1 MNENYKGSIELI
13 SGLKQKNNLDF
24 PLMEASAVAFYE
36 EVQEGDST
44 VIKEIRLPEKLK
56 SVGISDKD
64 KETLIETAVTQVLG
78 SESYKGLESN
88 VKQHGEDIG
97 VIQSD
102 IDALERQLAAQAGD
116 NDKLIVHYDKAA
128 QKLYLYEKD
137 ETGDIEF
144 DPGTGVIKVSLISET
159 TIQGGSSTGTG
170 ATYSL
175 SLKVAENTKDY
186 FSVLEGRK
194 ALLSY
199 EAKLVEK
206 ITDPVTGEVTL
217 NPITAEKITYSIYH
231 NDVFQRSV
239 TENEVK
245 NGTID
250 VTDLLVL
257 GTNNFKITGSVIEY
271 IDTKND
277 EGEDITVA
285 VPARATARWTVNV
298 VSLKLELP
306 EVSNSG
312 AGIVGWDATPKFGAV
327 PFTYKVVGA
336 LPKKVYFIL
345 DGDEDNAHVET
356 VNAAELSSTYTIP
369 KQTHGIHTLEV
380 YCEGT
385 LNAGTLDEEVIPTDK
400 VKYVIMFVES
410 GNVTPLI
417 RIKASDTGEQYSNT
431 VVYFNVYDPLDETA
445 NAVEIYEN
453 DVLKSTYT
461 NVISSEQTW
470 TYNPQE
476 PGLKTIKVKYLQYE
490 EAIEINVKEFPYK
503 VSPVEGDLMVDF
515 VPRGRSNQDI
525 DYNVFKNNA
534 FTIGDDGSEIEIPMD
549 WTFSDNFDWINGGW
563 KKDSAGDEFFCI
575 KAGTSVSF
583 DYNLFNKED
592 TVAKKDSNGKYSIA
606 GTGKEFKLIFKTANV
621 ARADATWLH
630 CIANAENE
638 QPTGIEMQAHN
649 AYIKSNFDILE
660 VPYSEEDI
668 IEFDMNIVPI
678 TKFTATYEPEIT
690 SKVIP
695 MIMTYEDGT
704 PVQPKVITNPATSFK
719 QVNAVP
725 ITIGSDYCD
734 VYIYR
739 LKIYE
744 RYLSESEILNNF
756 IADARNGEEMAKRF
770 KRNQIYMTGQSS
782 FGGTEQDLT
791 TLAEACPDLRV
802 YLLSAPYFTNHKED
816 KVPGTTIK
824 QWYYKNGKDSI
835 VDNWVATG
843 ATHRGQGT
851 SSNEYGYSGRNLD
864 FDMRKAEITLGDNKT
879 KVSKI
884 SLTPTSV
891 PTNYL
896 NYKTNVASSEHA
908 NNALL
913 QKRFDRYLPYETL
926 AAQLGAEKGQDVK
939 NSMEFYN
946 CVVFIQETNED
957 LSTHREFND
966 TKIHFYGIGNIGDS
980 KKTDSSRLNDKDDTK
995 EFCVEI
1001 MDWNRELSNFPMN
1014 TIMKAAKYK
1023 DKDKNYIFLTDEY
1036 LASKD
1041 LYEQIN
1047 GEYVEVPKT
1056 EVFDSSKYYLE
1067 FIDGQYVV
1075 TEDTDNKNLRDPED
1089 PESGYEDK
1097 TYYNHINGQ
1106 YVISEDTQIN
1116 PLKAYYIDILVHD
1129 DFSGD
1134 YTYGFRYITEYE
1146 EDPEK
1151 IEEGETVEENKQ
1163 RNKEVQGAAKQ
1174 VWQDFY
1180 RFITRDLTT
1189 DGKEDAA
1196 KVAAWKSEFADWF
1209 ILDAALY
1216 YYLFTLRYT
1225 MVDNRAKNSFWHYGK
1240 CPDGKYRFEFWDYD
1254 NDTALGIDNAGKLE
1268 IPFGVEDNDTDAA
1281 GAPYFRANDS
1291 TFFTRVAK
1299 YFVDKLNSM
1308 WTKVEQNTTLG
1319 NAFDST
1325 NFINEFDTWQ
1335 GQFPEELWRLDYERK
1350 YKRTYVGGEGSD
1362 WDNALPKIVDGKKVV
1377 EKRYLTEMMNGRKK
1391 YQRRQFE
1398 RNQDAYMSSKF
1409 FGTKNYSNS
1418 ITLRGSGA
1426 STGHTIPANFTLRVI
1441 PFNNMYLNLHDGTNY
1456 FYHNRVYAGQEYVI
1470 NLLDSI
1476 AKLDL
1481 MYIRG
1486 ASNLQDLGDLSL
1498 MYLQTATLGAG
1509 SKIKRVILGNP
1520 AINYSNA
1527 ALQTLEVG
1535 ASNQML
1541 EEFDIRNLSNL
1552 TSTDLPVTS
1561 IPSLKRV
1568 YAQGSNILT
1577 ARFANNGLLEE
1588 AYLPATLTQL
1598 ELRNLYFL
1606 KHLELEGYS
1615 NLIDLTIENCNISS
1629 DKQIEILKAA
1639 TGLKNL
1645 RITNVNWSFN
1655 TAEELLNRLVEINS
1669 TITGKIYIQNV
1680 RQTELDAFAA
1690 KWDPEELEI
1699 THGYKVPQSLVSFY
1713 NYNGVLLGSTHVDQ
1727 GGKCIDPV
1735 LTGLFDTPMKEST
1748 AQYNFDFKGWSL
1760 KTDLTN
1766 KVVDITQQVISTD
1779 TDFMAQYE
1787 EILRQY
1793 TVSWYPD
1800 ERSSYYET
1808 QQIYYGNKAVFSQG
1822 IPSKASFNTVYYLFN
1837 GWDKSTSCITGD
1849 TNVYAKWEEANGAE
1863 VFNEVRKFNTKTTDQ
1878 LTPVEIYALNKYAS
1892 SSGEEGF
1899 QTGDFIKFQLG
1910 YAPTYSD
1917 DPSKERVLAQNLEL
1931 TGSNYEVFED
1941 IELFKEDKDFVIFL
1955 DFTPKANSNGASS
1968 FLSCYQSNP
1977 ARGLRIYNESSSKPV
1992 LFRFGHKN
2000 TSSFVNPTGRAIT
2013 EKVQYRD
2020 LEYREICLIRHK
2032 AGQKGFDVYKNNRF
2046 ASTGVIKESIE
2057 DASNLNYSGWAGT
2070 FNPLVLGADYD
2081 NGRFSNKAV
2090 GVINYAK
2097 IWFHDIEEEECEKIC
2112 SWTYDE
2118 INFDYVGS
2126 NLYYYSELGGSK
2138 CSASF
2143 VAQTLL
2149 DEPYTMF
2156 ANSNNAKPGG
2166 WVNTELQTW
2175 MNDKLYKGISLL
2187 WQQILKEV
2195 IVKSLQ
2201 NTNIGTANINSRKEP
2216 TTSNNFLYLPAIA
2229 EVDHDAE
2236 AIFQNEFTEG
2246 SIGFYSA
2253 FGNAEEKDTR
2263 IKTMNGTPWVWWL
2276 RSPYYT
2282 EYEITTLNR
2291 YCAVTYEGDALNEM
2305 GWDKTLDYDKETYQ
2319 FLGHK
2324 KYGICPCFS
2333 I

>member
-44 VIKEIRLPEKLK
+44 VVKEIRLPEKLK
-56 SVGISDKD
+56 SVGISEKD
-64 KETLIETAVTQVLG
+64 KQTLIETAVTQVLD
-78 SESYKGLESN
+78 SDSFTGLETN
-88 VKQHGEDIG
+88 VKKHGESIG
-97 VIQSD
+97 LIEAD

-116 NDKLIVHYDKAA
+116 NDKLIVHYDKVA

-137 ETGDIEF
+137 EKGEVEF
-144 DPGTGVIKVSLISET
+144 DPGTGEIIKVSIISET
-159 TIQGGSSTGTG
+159 TIQGGGGSTGTG

-186 FSVLEGRK
+186 FSVLEGRQ

-206 ITDPVTGEVTL
+206 ITDPITGETSF

-257 GTNNFKITGSVIEY
+257 GNNNFKITGSVVEY

-285 VPARATARWTVNV
+285 IPARATARWTVNV
-298 VSLKLELP
+298 VSLRLELP
-306 EVSNSG
+306 EVSDSG
-312 AGIVGWDATPKFGAV
+312 TGTVGWDATPKFGAT

-336 LPKKVYFIL
+336 LPKKIYFIL
-345 DGDEDNAHVET
+345 DGDEEHAHIET
-356 VNAAELSSTYTIP
+356 VNATELSSTYTIP

-385 LNAGTLDEEVIPTDK
+385 LEDEIIPTDR

-417 RIKASDTGEQYSNT
+417 RLKASNTAEQYSNT
-431 VVYFNVYDPLDETA
+431 IVYFNVYDPLDDTA
-445 NAVEIYEN
+445 NKVEIYEN
-453 DVLKSTYT
+453 DELKSTYT
-461 NVISSEQTW
+461 NIISSEQNW
-470 TYNPQE
+470 TYNPQT
-476 PGLKTIKVKYLQYE
+476 PGLKTIKVKYLEYE
-490 EAIEINVKEFPYK
+490 ESIDINVNEFPYK
-503 VSPVEGDLMVDF
+503 VSPAEGDLMVDF
-515 VPRGRSNQDI
+515 TPRGRSNQDI

-534 FTIGDDGSEIEIPMD
+534 FTTEEDGTKVEIPMN

-563 KKDSAGDEFFCI
+563 QKDSAGDEFFCI
-575 KAGTSVSF
+575 KAGTSVNF
-583 DYNLFNKED
+583 DYNLFDKEN
-592 TVAKKDSNGKYSIA
+592 TVAQKDAYGNYSIA

-621 ARADATWLH
+621 ARADATWLS
-630 CIANAENE
+630 CMSNAENG

-649 AYIKSNFDILE
+649 AYVKSNFDTLE
-660 VPYSEEDI
+660 IPYSEEDI

-678 TKFTATYEPEIT
+678 TKFTATYEPEVT

-719 QVNAVP
+719 QTSAVP
-725 ITIGSDYCD
+725 ISIGSEYCD
-734 VYIYR
+734 VHIYR
-739 LKIYE
+739 LKVYE

-782 FGGTEQDLT
+782 FGGTEQDLI

-802 YLLSAPYFTNHKED
+802 YLLSAPYFTNHKDD
-816 KVPGTTIK
+816 KVKGTTIK

-835 VDNWVATG
+835 NDIWVATG

-864 FDMRKAEITLGDNKT
+864 FDMKKAEITLGDNKT

-896 NYKTNVASSEHA
+896 NYKTNIASSEHA

-926 AAQLGAEKGQDVK
+926 AAQLGAAKGQDVK

-946 CVVFIQETNED
+946 CVVFIQETDPD
-957 LSTHREFND
+957 LSKHREFND

-980 KKTDSSRLNDKDDTK
+980 KKTDSSRLNDKNDTK

-1001 MDWNRELSNFPMN
+1001 MDWNRHLSNFPVDTMMN
-1014 TIMKAAKYK
+1014 AMGYKTDEATQEKIYTWAKDENLGILYELIDGEYQLTK
-1023 DKDKNYIFLTDEY
+1023 DKTVNL
-1036 LASKD
+1036 
-1041 LYEQIN
+1041 Q
-1047 GEYVEVPKT
+1047 KT
-1056 EVFDSSKYYLE
+1056 
-1067 FIDGQYVV
+1067 
-1075 TEDTDNKNLRDPED
+1075 
-1089 PESGYEDK
+1089 
-1097 TYYNHINGQ
+1097 
-1106 YVISEDTQIN
+1106 
-1116 PLKAYYIDILVHD
+1116 YYIDILEHD
-1129 DFSGD
+1129 DFSED

-1146 EDPEK
+1146 VEDADK
-1151 IEEGETVEENKQ
+1151 LEEGETIEGNKQ
-1163 RNKEVQGAAKQ
+1163 RNKEVQDAARK

-1189 DGKEDAA
+1189 DGKEDSA

-1268 IPFGVEDNDTDAA
+1268 IPFGIEDNDTDAA

-1291 TFFTRVAK
+1291 TFFSRVAK
-1299 YFVDKLNSM
+1299 YFTNELNTM
-1308 WTKVEQNTTLG
+1308 WTNVEQNTAKG

-1325 NFINEFDTWQ
+1325 NFINEFDAWQ
-1335 GQFPEELWRLDYERK
+1335 EQFPEELWRLDYERK

-1362 WDNALPKIVDGKKVV
+1362 WDGALPKIVDGKKVV

-1426 STGHTIPANFTLRVI
+1426 STNHVIPADFTLRVI
-1441 PFNNMYLNLHDGTNY
+1441 PFTNMYLNLHDGTNY

-1509 SKIKRVILGNP
+1509 SKLKRAILGNP
-1520 AINYSNA
+1520 AIGYSNA

-1541 EEFDIRNLSNL
+1541 EDLDIRNLSNL

-1615 NLIDLTIENCNISS
+1615 NLIDLTIDNCNISS
-1629 DKQIEILKAA
+1629 EKQVEMLKA
-1639 TGLKNL
+1639 TIDPTTNKTSLKNL
-1645 RITNVNWSFN
+1645 RITNVDWTFEN
-1655 TAEELLNRLVEINS
+1655 TDELLNHLVKINS
-1669 TITGKIYIQNV
+1669 IITGTVRVGSIRESEIEIFNNKWGTEEFHLIYNEEDVIPQYQV
-1680 RQTELDAFAA
+1680 RFWREKGASDSEPIYT
-1690 KWDPEELEI
+1690 
-1699 THGYKVPQSLVSFY
+1699 T
-1713 NYNGVLLGSTHVDQ
+1713 
-1727 GGKCIDPV
+1727 
-1735 LTGLFDTPMKEST
+1735 LFDEMHQLTKEDDPSARLIEQGLLVKEQT
-1748 AQYNFDFKGWSL
+1748 AQYVFTFDKWSPNFIGTYVQNDLDFYGTFKETIRTYNVAWYNDTNGNIITNG
-1760 KTDLTN
+1760 TDKAMVNVEYGQPAVYDMDKFGLPIKNTASADN
-1766 KVVDITQQVISTD
+1766 K
-1779 TDFMAQYE
+1779 YH
-1787 EILRQY
+1787 
-1793 TVSWYPD
+1793 
-1800 ERSSYYET
+1800 
-1808 QQIYYGNKAVFSQG
+1808 
-1822 IPSKASFNTVYYLFN
+1822 LFKEWN
-1837 GWDKSTSCITGD
+1837 VATGYITGD
-1849 TNVYAKWEEANGAE
+1849 TKVYPVWETSTANIDESLSSEELSAI
-1863 VFNEVRKFNTKTTDQ
+1863 Q
-1878 LTPVEIYALNKYAS
+1878 LYALSNLTFEAGLDK
-1892 SSGEEGF
+1892 
-1899 QTGDFIKFQLG
+1899 FIADGAPIKMQLG
-1910 YAPTYSD
+1910 YMPDYNGITLVDSPITFDGTGSTILDTEYKLFDEDKNFTLAIDFTTGYSSTGKDNTLVSCGGVGSGLSGRGFRLYSPYTSQGYGLPVVQWNADQSKAVSTHAPISPSQVYRDICVIRHIKGDPNLYIYTNNRYSFED
-1917 DPSKERVLAQNLEL
+1917 VKELIAESTATSLATPTLCFGAQNNAS
-1931 TGSNYEVFED
+1931 GVKSNY
-1941 IELFKEDKDFVIFL
+1941 
-1955 DFTPKANSNGASS
+1955 G
-1968 FLSCYQSNP
+1968 
-1977 ARGLRIYNESSSKPV
+1977 
-1992 LFRFGHKN
+1992 
-2000 TSSFVNPTGRAIT
+2000 TGIIHYA
-2013 EKVQYRD
+2013 K
-2020 LEYREICLIRHK
+2020 LW
-2032 AGQKGFDVYKNNRF
+2032 FD
-2046 ASTGVIKESIE
+2046 
-2057 DASNLNYSGWAGT
+2057 D
-2070 FNPLVLGADYD
+2070 LGADECKKICAWTRDELTFRRCGTETYWLPD
-2081 NGRFSNKAV
+2081 SENKSAVSFIADKLLEEPFVFDTDVKSFKGGWDVSQLRSWLNNKVFAGLSLPWQQLITPVVIKSLYGSTNAISHANENGRV
-2090 GVINYAK
+2090 L
-2097 IWFHDIEEEECEKIC
+2097 E
-2112 SWTYDE
+2112 T
-2118 INFDYVGS
+2118 
-2126 NLYYYSELGGSK
+2126 
-2138 CSASF
+2138 
-2143 VAQTLL
+2143 T
-2149 DEPYTMF
+2149 
-2156 ANSNNAKPGG
+2156 
-2166 WVNTELQTW
+2166 
-2175 MNDKLYKGISLL
+2175 DKLYIPAYAEIDSNAALDAIYG
-2187 WQQILKEV
+2187 KEA
-2195 IVKSLQ
+2195 SS
-2201 NTNIGTANINSRKEP
+2201 AN
-2216 TTSNNFLYLPAIA
+2216 LYSPI
-2229 EVDHDAE
+2229 D
-2236 AIFQNEFTEG
+2236 T
-2246 SIGFYSA
+2246 
-2253 FGNAEEKDTR
+2253 AEEKKKTYPNNQAGFWWTR
-2263 IKTMNGTPWVWWL
+2263 TPQKTSDKQVVVNKNGVIANSYWEQLPDGSYL
-2276 RSPYYT
+2276 SYNY
-2282 EYEITTLNR
+2282 LK
-2291 YCAVTYEGDALNEM
+2291 NEKH
-2305 GWDKTLDYDKETYQ
+2305 GVL
-2319 FLGHK
+2319 LA
-2324 KYGICPCFS
+2324 FS
-2333 I
+2333 IGRI